1 MSIELAVI
9 GGTGVYAL
17 GELADVESHQPVTPY
32 GAPSGP
38 IRVGTFAGKRVAFL
52 ARHGEGH
59 SLPPHKINYRA
70 NLAALKAIG
79 ATRVLA
85 MNTVGGITAN
95 CGPRVLAC
103 PDQLIDYTW
112 GRISTL
118 CEEPGTEVLHVDF
131 GDPYTPSL
139 RAEVIAA
146 AKRAGVAVVD
156 GGCYGATQGPRLE
169 TRSEIA
175 RMRRDGCDLVGMTGM
190 PEAGLARELGLD
202 YACLAIVANWA
213 AGAGP
218 DVDEVIT
225 LQDVLDNV
233 AAAMDGVP
241 RLLRAMLAGDGSAPV
256 FEDDEVEA
264 VVAEV
269 AAEGVAVGGEEGP
282 SS

>member
-1 MSIELAVI
+1 MSIDLAVI
-9 GGTGVYAL
+9 GGTGVYKL
-17 GELADVESHQPVTPY
+17 GELADVETHQPVTPY

-38 IRVGTFAGKRVAFL
+38 IRIGTCAGKRVAFI

-59 SLPPHKINYRA
+59 SLPPHRINYRA
-70 NLAALKAIG
+70 NLAALKAVG

-85 MNTVGGITAN
+85 MNTVGGIGERF
-95 CGPRVLAC
+95 GPRVLAC

-112 GRISTL
+112 GRISTI
-118 CEEPGTEVLHVDF
+118 CEEPGSEVLHVDF

-139 RAEVIAA
+139 RADILSAA
-146 AKRAGVAVVD
+146 QRADVALVD
-156 GGCYGATQGPRLE
+156 AGCYGATQGPRLE
-169 TRSEIA
+169 TKAEIA
-175 RMRRDGCDLVGMTGM
+175 RLRRDGCDLVGMTGM

-202 YACLAIVANWA
+202 YACLGIVANWA

-241 RLLRAMLAGDGSAPV
+241 RLLRALLDA
-256 FEDDEVEA
+256 
-264 VVAEV
+264 
-269 AAEGVAVGGEEGP
+269 
-282 SS
+282 

>member
-1 MSIELAVI
+1 MTIDLAVI

-17 GELADVESHQPVTPY
+17 GELADVETQQPVTPY

-38 IRVGTFAGKRVAFL
+38 VRVGTYAGKRVAFL

-70 NLAALKAIG
+70 NLAALKALG
-79 ATRVLA
+79 ATKVLA
-85 MNTVGGITAN
+85 LNTVGGITDRF
-95 CGPRVLAC
+95 GPRVLAC

-118 CEEPGTEVLHVDF
+118 CEEPGSEVLHVDF
-131 GDPYTPSL
+131 GEPYTASL
-139 RAEVIAA
+139 RRQVVDAA
-146 AKRAGVAVVD
+146 ARAGVALVD

-169 TRSEIA
+169 TKAEIA

-213 AGAGP
+213 AGAGTNP
-218 DVDEVIT
+218 DEVIT

-233 AAAMDGVP
+233 AVAMNDAA
-241 RLLRAMLAGDGSAPV
+241 RLLRALL
-256 FEDDEVEA
+256 
-264 VVAEV
+264 
-269 AAEGVAVGGEEGP
+269 GG
-282 SS
+282 